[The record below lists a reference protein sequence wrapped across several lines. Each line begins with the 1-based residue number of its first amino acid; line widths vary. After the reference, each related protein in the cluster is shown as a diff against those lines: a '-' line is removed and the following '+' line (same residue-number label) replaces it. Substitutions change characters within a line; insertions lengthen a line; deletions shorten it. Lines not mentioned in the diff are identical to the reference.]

1 MQIGNRIIFDQDG
14 EIMYQSGEMQGDV
27 LPRKE
32 VTSLDYVDLDY
43 GAVNFQ
49 THRIVRIDVDTK
61 QPVLESLEIV
71 LSPEQQRIKELE
83 DQLLIL
89 ADAET
94 GGIL

>member
-14 EIMYQSGEMQGDV
+14 EIIFQSGEMQGDV

-32 VTSLDYVDLDY
+32 VSHLDYVDLDY

-49 THRIVRIDVDTK
+49 THRISGIDVATK
-61 QPVLESLEIV
+61 QPILEQLEV
-71 LSPEQQRIKELE
+71 QLSPEQQRIKELE
-83 DQLLIL
+83 DQLLL
-89 ADAET
+89 MADAES